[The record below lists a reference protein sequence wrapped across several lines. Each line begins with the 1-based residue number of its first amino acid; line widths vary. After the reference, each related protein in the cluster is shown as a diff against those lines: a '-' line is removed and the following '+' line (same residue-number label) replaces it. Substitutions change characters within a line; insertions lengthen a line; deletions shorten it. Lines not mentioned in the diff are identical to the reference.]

1 MGKVKIFTW
10 EFTSTLLL
18 GDRCS
23 ISLIICLI
31 IFLFR
36 NLVIL
41 SDVQKKPLVVR
52 WFFYF
57 YVIICQNQWKGLNN
71 ICSFKVYKN
80 YFRKLMDEFTWHAIT
95 YYVILLI
102 DTSSSVNSTTTINYN
117 GSGTLRANAAYIA
130 VTWPQISTTSETK
143 KAICLQALMER
154 TEFLVFQ
161 LLI

>member
-1 MGKVKIFTW
+1 M
-10 EFTSTLLL
+10 
-18 GDRCS
+18 
-23 ISLIICLI
+23 
-31 IFLFR
+31 
-36 NLVIL
+36 
-41 SDVQKKPLVVR
+41 
-52 WFFYF
+52 FFYF
-57 YVIICQNQWKGLNN
+57 YEIIYQNQWKGLNN
-71 ICSFKVYKN
+71 LCSFKEYKN
-80 YFRKLMDEFTWHAIT
+80 YFRMLMDEFTWHAIT

-102 DTSSSVNSTTTINYN
+102 DTSVNSTTTINYN